1 MFIRLLLFLACAL
14 PALPAQDF
22 NPTEIF
28 GPAWSGDAEQG
39 TLALP
44 LRDTPLP
51 GFVDIASS
59 GSGPAHQRVTYAQAG
74 LVVSPGG
81 EQGTVEL
88 GFDLGAATATA
99 SLQVIELD
107 KGGRLAWHLRG
118 LGAGGEYIVEIARG
132 NKGFSLAIRVRNGA
146 RFTTLPGA
154 SAEPAE
160 VELPAQFT
168 LEVKTD
174 SLGARFGAG
183 TVSARAELPRGTL
196 VAIAVT
202 DQRARVHTLAIEAV
216 LAPEWK
222 TDAMTRIQARKA
234 LERLREFATAGLL
247 AGIRAA
253 EYPGAKALLAAYSD
267 DQRRQRGNRDGTVA
281 EVARALA
288 AIAND
293 LPENALA
300 AHEAGVAALLAGM
313 PAAGYRLLDRAV
325 KQNPTAVSQL
335 ALAEAC
341 RRMGKADA
349 AQEALARARKDL
361 PNNLSADATLI
372 EARLLADKGLIGEA
386 FARLNAEVERNPE
399 NLELAAFAD
408 SARMLTQPP
417 TLAVSGVEGPFGVQL
432 ISDMPDD
439 LLRPVV
445 ARLQLYV
452 RAIRDWLPALPDKL
466 TGRLVIFSGP
476 VDYLSAA
483 LLVAGDHLD
492 NVAGMFL
499 AEGMEGKPTILAC
512 RAFGEDELTRTLAH
526 ELWHM
531 CVRAT
536 GAKLPRW
543 LDEGMAV
550 HISAGRVQDGRL
562 LYDTL
567 PVEFAPLAEAG
578 AQTGVEDISRALNAK
593 PWEFYQSGDVRQ
605 NYAAGWAAVWGHAR
619 DAARHETLRKAVKG
633 DTKAIAE
640 LSADASA
647 VAATLSDALKTL
659 KR

>member
-1 MFIRLLLFLACAL
+1 MSIRLLLFLACAL

-22 NPTEIF
+22 NPFEIF
-28 GPAWSGDAEQG
+28 GPAWTGNADSG

-44 LRDTPLP
+44 LRNEPLP

-59 GSGPAHQRVTYAQAG
+59 GSGPAHQRLTYAQAG
-74 LVVSPGG
+74 LVVAPGG

-88 GFDLGAATATA
+88 GLDLGAAAATA

-118 LGAGGEYIVEIARG
+118 LGAGGEYIVEVSRSE
-132 NKGFSLAIRVRNGA
+132 KGFGLAIRVRNGV

-154 SAEPAE
+154 NAEPAE
-160 VELPAQFT
+160 VALPARFT
-168 LEVKTD
+168 LAVKTD
-174 SLGARFGAG
+174 SLSAEFGTSA
-183 TVSARAELPRGTL
+183 VSAKTDLPRGTL
-196 VAIAVT
+196 VSVAVT
-202 DQRARVHTLAIEAV
+202 DQRARLHTLSIEAV

-222 TDAMTRIQARKA
+222 TDAQTRIQARKA
-234 LERLREFATAGLL
+234 LERLQEYATNGLL

-267 DQRRQRGNRDGTVA
+267 TQRKQRTTRDGTAA
-281 EVARALA
+281 EIARTLA
-288 AIAND
+288 AIAD
-293 LPENALA
+293 ELPDNALA
-300 AHEAGVAALLAGM
+300 AHDAGVAALLAGL
-313 PAAGYRLLDRAV
+313 PAAGYRYLQRAV
-325 KQNPTAVSQL
+325 KQNPPAISQL
-335 ALAEAC
+335 AFAEAC
-341 RRMGKADA
+341 RRVGKADA
-349 AQEALARARKDL
+349 AQDALAGARKDL
-361 PNNLSADATLI
+361 PKGLTADATLI
-372 EARLLADKGLIGEA
+372 EARLLADKGLINEA
-386 FARLNAEVERNPE
+386 FARLTAEAERNPE
-399 NLELAAFAD
+399 NLRLAAFTD

-417 TLAVSGVEGPFGVQL
+417 ALAASGVEGPFGLQL

-452 RAIRDWLPALPDKL
+452 RAIRDWLPALPETLK
-466 TGRLVIFSGP
+466 GRLVIFSGP

-492 NVAGMFL
+492 NVAGMFI
-499 AEGMEGKPTILAC
+499 AEGIEGKPTILAC

-531 CVRAT
+531 CARAT
-536 GAKLPRW
+536 GVVLPRW

-562 LYDTL
+562 LFDTL
-567 PVEFAPLAEAG
+567 PVEFSTLAEVG
-578 AQTGVEDISRALNAK
+578 AQDIGRALKAK
-593 PWEFYQSGDVRQ
+593 PWDFYQTGDVRQ

-619 DAARHETLRKAVKG
+619 EAAGHETLRKAVKG
-633 DTKAIAE
+633 DANAIAE
-640 LSADASA
+640 LGGDARA
-647 VAATLSDALKTL
+647 VAATLSDALKSL